1 MTAVRYVTLWP
12 GLAAAW
18 YRGQLRGLLAA
29 VFFSWA
35 ICLVLL
41 ATFVWPAWISGWL
54 VASVWGLLGG
64 YWLYEVVRAQFSV
77 GPMLQD
83 VAENTSDSFVS
94 AQREYLKGNWFEAE
108 ACLLEITREHPRDVA
123 AALLLIGVLRHT
135 RRWQPALRRLEQ
147 LKLLDA
153 AAGWHFEIYREQ
165 ELITRAM
172 QQSVDEDAEKQTE
185 DGVSNKVGS

>member
-18 YRGQLRGLLAA
+18 YRGQLRGLLVALM
-29 VFFSWA
+29 FSWA

-54 VASVWGLLGG
+54 VALVWGALGA
-64 YWLYEVVRAQFSV
+64 YWLYEVVRAQFLV
-77 GPMLQD
+77 GTLMQD
-83 VAENTSDSFVS
+83 VAEDTSDSFVT

-108 ACLLEITREHPRDVA
+108 ARLLEITREHPRDVA
-123 AALLLIGVLRHT
+123 AGLLLVGVLRHT

-153 AAGWHFEIYREQ
+153 AAAWQFELYREQ
-165 ELITRAM
+165 DLISRAM
-172 QQSVDEDAEKQTE
+172 SQAASETQGEQAKE
-185 DGVSNKVGS
+185 GVSNQIDA